1 METTKS
7 EQLYLKTIYNLSL
20 KMDYVKSVDIAKK
33 LNYSRPSVLGLL
45 RKLEDKGLIIFGEK
59 KRIILTEEGKSIA
72 CIISNRHKVLKMAFI
87 GLGASEELA
96 EKDAYNMENHISDKM
111 LEIIDNHINLHLNE
125 LKEKQ
130 ITLKELENNMRLNKW
145 KKQKN

>member
-20 KMDYVKSVDIAKK
+20 KMDYVKSADIAKA

-45 RKLEDKGLIIFGEK
+45 RKLEDKGLLIFGEK
-59 KRIILTEEGKSIA
+59 KRVILTEEGLSIA
-72 CIISNRHKVLKMAFI
+72 SIIANRHKVLKMAFI

-96 EKDAYNMENHISDKM
+96 EKEAYNMENHISDEM

-125 LKEKQ
+125 LKEKH
-130 ITLKELENNMRLNKW
+130 ITLKELENNMRLNK
-145 KKQKN
+145 

>member
-59 KRIILTEEGKSIA
+59 KRIILTEEGKSVA

-87 GLGASEELA
+87 GLGASEALA
-96 EKDAYNMENHISDKM
+96 EKEAYNMENHISDEM
-111 LEIIDNHINLHLNE
+111 LEIIDNHINLHLND
-125 LKEKQ
+125 LKEKHM
-130 ITLKELENNMRLNKW
+130 TLKELENNMRLNK
-145 KKQKN
+145 

>member
-59 KRIILTEEGKSIA
+59 KRIILTEEGKSVA

-87 GLGASEELA
+87 GLGASEALA
-96 EKDAYNMENHISDKM
+96 EKEAYNMENHISDEM

-125 LKEKQ
+125 LKEKHM
-130 ITLKELENNMRLNKW
+130 TLKELENNMRLNK
-145 KKQKN
+145 

>member
-45 RKLEDKGLIIFGEK
+45 RKLKDKGLIIFGEK

-72 CIISNRHKVLKMAFI
+72 CIISNRHKVLKMAFM

-130 ITLKELENNMRLNKW
+130 ITLKELENNMRLNK
-145 KKQKN
+145 

>member
-20 KMDYVKSVDIAKK
+20 KKEYVKSADVAKA

-45 RKLEDKGLIIFGEK
+45 RKLESKGLVLFGEK
-59 KRIILTEEGKSIA
+59 KRIILTNEGMEIA
-72 CIISNRHKVLKMAFI
+72 AIYANRHKVLKMAFI
-87 GLGASEELA
+87 GLGASESLA
-96 EKDAYNMENHISDKM
+96 EKEAYNMENHISDEM

-125 LKEKQ
+125 LKEKN
-130 ITLKELENNMRLNKW
+130 ITLKELENNMRFNK
-145 KKQKN
+145 

>member
-20 KMDYVKSVDIAKK
+20 NMEYVKSADVAKF

-45 RKLEDKGLIIFGEK
+45 RKLESKNLIIFGDK
-59 KRIILTEEGKSIA
+59 KRIYLTEEGLTIA
-72 CIISNRHKVLKMAFI
+72 SVIFNRHKVLKMAFV
-87 GLGASEELA
+87 GLGASESLA
-96 EKDAYNMENHISDKM
+96 EKEAYNMENHISDEM

-125 LKEKQ
+125 LKEKHM
-130 ITLKELENNMRLNKW
+130 TLKELENKMRFNK
-145 KKQKN
+145 